1 MAIEKSNQVI
11 NSIIIGEKE
20 AELLLLLPSQ
30 SETWNERSGDN
41 LEPEK
46 IFKWDGGGTCDGKEM
61 LTVIIVC
68 TDPEEQNRKKKTEL
82 IYSS

>member
-30 SETWNERSGDN
+30 SET
-41 LEPEK
+41 
-46 IFKWDGGGTCDGKEM
+46 
-61 LTVIIVC
+61 
-68 TDPEEQNRKKKTEL
+68 
-82 IYSS
+82 